1 MKHTLSLLTSAAVIS
16 VASQAGAQG
25 YLSIGRNADQEFER
39 KQPLLWTVG
48 AAVGYD
54 SNVAL
59 SSNNEEDS
67 GYVTATI
74 GVTYLTGDGRRTA
87 INFNANYSPLYYWD
101 APPGVEDFQ
110 HNARLGFDIRH
121 RVNPRLTITDSFYIA
136 YEVEPDYN
144 IGATVARRLDPYFY
158 GYNSL
163 SAAYSWNRRFSTV
176 SSWVIS
182 GVTYDDNSNGD
193 YITNMFAQEF
203 RYAFSR
209 TTTGALTLRFSL
221 TDSDAIGGD
230 YDSFYVLVGADH
242 MFSPRLSGSF
252 RVGAE
257 IRDNDLNVGDETTPY
272 FEGALNYTV
281 SRRTNVRWYAV
292 YGFPTDGSALGDAD
306 IRTGL
311 TATHRFDSR
320 FSGNIGLHYVGENGF
335 LGFSED
341 TFAFSAGLEYV
352 LYKNVSLT
360 GGYSY
365 TTSESDLPTQ
375 DYDRHMFQV
384 GVNSRW

>member
-1 MKHTLSLLTSAAVIS
+1 MKHTLSLLTTAAVIS

-48 AAVGYD
+48 ASLGYD
-54 SNVAL
+54 SNVGL
-59 SSNNEEDS
+59 TSNNEEDS
-67 GYVTATI
+67 GYITAGI

-87 INFNANYSPLYYWD
+87 ISFNANYSPLYYWD
-101 APPGVEDFQ
+101 APPNVDDFQ
-110 HNARLGFDIRH
+110 HNGRVGFDIRH
-121 RVNPRLTITDSFYIA
+121 RVNPRLTITDSFYVA

-163 SAAYSWNRRFSTV
+163 AAAYSWNRRFSTV
-176 SSWVIS
+176 SSWTIS
-182 GVTYDDNSNGD
+182 GTSYDGNTGTDYLSN
-193 YITNMFAQEF
+193 MLAQEF

-209 TTTGALTLRFSL
+209 TTTGALTLRYSF
-221 TDSDAIGGD
+221 TDSDSLGGD

-242 MFSPRLSGSF
+242 RFSPRLSGSF

-257 IRDNDLNVGDETTPY
+257 FRDNDIDAGDDTTPY

-281 SRRTNVRWYAV
+281 TKRTNVRWYAV
-292 YGFPTDGSALGDAD
+292 YGFPTDGTSLGDAD

-311 TATHRFDSR
+311 TANHQFDSR
-320 FSGNIGLHYVGENGF
+320 LSGNLGFHYIGENSF
-335 LGFSED
+335 LGFDEE
-341 TFAFSAGLEYV
+341 TFALSAGFGYV
-352 LYKNVSLT
+352 LYRNVSLN
-360 GGYSY
+360 GGYSF
-365 TTSESDLPTQ
+365 TTSNSDLGN
-375 DYDRHMFQV
+375 DFDRHMFQL
-384 GVNSRW
+384 GVNTRW